1 MWVGSGI
8 ISLVHTLLMSRLTFC
23 SSAQEISHFYCDA
36 YLLMKMACSDT
47 RVNQH
52 VFLGAVVLFVAP
64 CVLIMVSYIHIVVA
78 VFQIPSAKGRLKAF
92 STCSSYLSVVTLFY
106 GTVLGIYI

>member
-64 CVLIMVSYIHIVVA
+64 CVLIMVSYIHIV
-78 VFQIPSAKGRLKAF
+78 KAF